1 MGQSAS
7 PSATIAA
14 PQSANA
20 IGGFTNRYPQGGQ
33 NPTNAQINP
42 GRALSSIASQVLGR
56 PTSRA
61 PISPAPTQNV
71 FQQSAD
77 ALRGAQDTYGRL
89 SSFTPQQITADTAPA
104 ATVRPAAQAG
114 AVSVAPAASY
124 GGATIGDIERIQAA
138 QLGPAREMTAVGA
151 VRGASAPGQIA
162 VDQLQSR
169 DIQEYMNPFQD
180 QVINPV
186 ADAIERQRKIAQEDL
201 EGQAARTRNF
211 GSRLNLGRD
220 RLAEAALR
228 QTGQALSPLYQQ
240 GFGSAMQARQFDV
253 SNLQE
258 ARKIASSQQMEAARL
273 QQQADEAGA
282 AREQAS
288 RSGNMQAAN
297 QFAQIQ
303 ANLKQRSAEANQRA
317 QNNALTQEAQF
328 AQQANLQ
335 SMQAANNAAR
345 QQAQID
351 AQIELANIAAQNK
364 VGSQQ
369 AEFDQQA
376 IQADLNRTLQ
386 ANTQNAANQ
395 LAAANQQRA
404 AAGGLSNVAQQ
415 ALSAGQQVQA
425 AQSAQGALQRGLQQQ
440 LINNAQAGGQR
451 YLGAPAQGLNSLL
464 GTITGAG
471 VPNTAGTQESFTPGL
486 FNYLQVAS
494 QFGR

>member
-7 PSATIAA
+7 PSAIRAA
-14 PQSANA
+14 
-20 IGGFTNRYPQGGQ
+20 
-33 NPTNAQINP
+33 INP
-42 GRALSSIASQVLGR
+42 GRALTRSITSQVLDR

-89 SSFTPQQITADTAPA
+89 SRFTPQQITADTAPA

-114 AVSVAPAASY
+114 PVTVAPAASY
-124 GGATIGDIERIQAA
+124 GGATVGDIERIQAA
-138 QLGPAREMTAVGA
+138 QLGPAREMSAVGA

-186 ADAIERQRKIAQEDL
+186 ADAIERQRRIAQEDL
-201 EGQAARTRNF
+201 EGQAARTQNF
-211 GSRLNLGRD
+211 GSRLDLERD

-240 GFGSAMQARQFDV
+240 GFGQAMQARQFDV
-253 SNLQE
+253 GQTQQARILASNQ
-258 ARKIASSQQMEAARL
+258 AMEASRL

-282 AREQAS
+282 AREQAA
-288 RSGNMQAAN
+288 RAGNMRAAN

-303 ANLKQRSAEANQRA
+303 ANLDQRSAEANQRA
-317 QNNALTQEAQF
+317 QNTKLSQDAQF

-335 SMQAANNAAR
+335 SMQAANDAAR

-351 AQIELANIAAQNK
+351 AQIELANIAAQNR
-364 VGSQQ
+364 VGSTQ

-395 LAAANQQRA
+395 IAAAGQQRA

-451 YLGAPAQGLNSLL
+451 YLGAPAQGLNTLL
-464 GTITGAG
+464 GTVTGAG
-471 VPNTAGTQESFTPGL
+471 VPNTAGTQTSFNPGL

-494 QFGR
+494 QFPRIPGFG